1 MKKALF
7 ALLFIGFSSALFA
20 QIQSPVSWA
29 FTSKKITDKI
39 YELHLV
45 ATIQPGW
52 HLYAQDQPKD
62 AIAQPTSFAFNKHP
76 LIQYDGNV
84 KEKGKMEK
92 YKDEKLG
99 VAANQYSNKVE
110 FVQKVKLKGA
120 VKTNVS
126 GKLEF
131 QTCDDKK
138 CLPPKTV
145 NFSIPLQ

>member
-7 ALLFIGFSSALFA
+7 SLLLVGLSTIVFA
-20 QIQSPVSWA
+20 QMPSPVSWA
-29 FTSKKITDKI
+29 FSSKKISDKL
-39 YELHLV
+39 YELRLI

-52 HLYAQDQPKD
+52 HLYSQDQPKD
-62 AIAQPTSFAFNKHP
+62 AIAQPTSFAFNTHP
-76 LIQYDGNV
+76 LIKFDGKV

-92 YKDEKLG
+92 YKDKELG
-99 VAANQYSNKVE
+99 VSANQYSDKVE
-110 FVQKVKLKGA
+110 FVQVVKLKGA